1 MPESSY
7 PFKRCLEQHPYL
19 ILKITI
25 LKVQTTILE
34 VYLPIGTYYHFY
46 SQIFLWRPFVLTK
59 YRWTTYFVNLKVF
72 SYNRLD
78 V

>member
-1 MPESSY
+1 MFGTTSLPNIKDNN
-7 PFKRCLEQHPYL
+7 FKGSNYYSGG
-19 ILKITI
+19 
-25 LKVQTTILE
+25 V
-34 VYLPIGTYYHFY
+34 PIGTYYHFY
-46 SQIFLWRPFVLTK
+46 SQFFLWRPFVLTK